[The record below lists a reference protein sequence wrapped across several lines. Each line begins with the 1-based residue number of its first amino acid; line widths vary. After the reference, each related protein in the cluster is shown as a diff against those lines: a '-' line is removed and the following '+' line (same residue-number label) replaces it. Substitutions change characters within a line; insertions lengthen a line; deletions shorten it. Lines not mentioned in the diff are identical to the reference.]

1 MKRENGFAKD
11 IESGEFIVTAEY
23 LPRASSGSAEIES
36 ILDAFGDG
44 ISAVNVADNPFG
56 VVMSSLAAS
65 VLLARSGVEPI
76 YQIVTRDRNRIALQS
91 DLLGAASLGINNVLC
106 LSGYHQIL
114 TDSPASANVYDIDSI
129 QLIEA
134 VKRMC
139 SGELLNGVQIEGSFS
154 MLIGA
159 AANPYLKP
167 MELNIIRM
175 VKKIEAGAA
184 FIQTQAIFN
193 IEEFRQWL
201 DAVNTEGI
209 SERVAILGGILPLE
223 SADEAE
229 RLSNDYTDFYIPVD
243 VIERLRS
250 AGSEEQQKREGLAI
264 CLEIVQNIREL
275 RGLRGIHILSGG
287 REAIVPELLSAF
299 GLR

>member
-36 ILDAFGDG
+36 VLDAFGDG